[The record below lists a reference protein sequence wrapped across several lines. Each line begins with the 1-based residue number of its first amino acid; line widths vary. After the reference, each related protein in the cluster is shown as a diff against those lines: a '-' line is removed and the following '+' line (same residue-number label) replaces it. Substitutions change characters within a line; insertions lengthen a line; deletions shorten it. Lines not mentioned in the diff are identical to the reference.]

1 VADRPVVPP
10 KPGNAG
16 GGKGPEFKVN
26 VRRGTRAGRLA
37 MSLLPPSKV
46 QKLQEALHA
55 KAKRA
60 PGYRFY
66 ALYDKVYR
74 RDVLEFAYVRCRA
87 NGGVAGVDRQAFEDI
102 EAYGRDR
109 WLDGVADELKERTY
123 RPLPVRRVYIP
134 KPDGKRRPL
143 GIPCI
148 KDRVVQMAVV
158 LVLEPIFEADLGPEQ
173 FAYRAGRSA
182 LDAVR
187 QVHGL
192 LNTRHTEVIDADLS
206 GYFDSIPHAELMK
219 SVSRRVSDRHLL
231 ALISTWLESPVE
243 EIDERG
249 RHHRTTRARDERR
262 GTPQGAPLSPLLSNL
277 YMRRFV
283 LGWKALGHERRL
295 DAHIVNYADDFV
307 ICCRGTASEAMTAM
321 RAMMSRLKLTVNE
334 TKTRRCKV
342 PEETF
347 DFLGYTIGLC
357 RSTTGKSYI
366 GTRPSA
372 TKVKRLCREI
382 SEQTSRRWGLLEVE
396 ELVGRLNKKLDG
408 WANYFRLGQISKAY
422 RAVDSHARRRLRHWL
437 CRKHRVGGRGTS
449 RFPDAYLHRTLG
461 LTRLEGR
468 KRSFV

>member
-1 VADRPVVPP
+1 
-10 KPGNAG
+10 
-16 GGKGPEFKVN
+16 
-26 VRRGTRAGRLA
+26 
-37 MSLLPPSKV
+37 MSLLPPPKV
-46 QKLQEALHA
+46 QKLQAALHA

-74 RDVLEFAYVRCRA
+74 RDVLEFAYVRCRINA
-87 NGGVAGVDRQAFEDI
+87 GAAGVDHQTFEDI
-102 EAYGRDR
+102 EAYGLDR
-109 WLDGVADELKERTY
+109 WLDEVADELRQRTY

-134 KPDGKRRPL
+134 KPDGKQRPL

-148 KDRVVQMAVV
+148 KDRVAQMAVV
-158 LVLEPIFEADLGPEQ
+158 LVLEPIFEADLEPEQ

-206 GYFDSIPHAELMK
+206 GFFDSIPHAELMK

-231 ALISTWLESPVE
+231 ALIATWLESPVE
-243 EIDERG
+243 EIDGRG
-249 RHHRTTRARDERR
+249 RHHRTTRAKDERR
-262 GTPQGAPLSPLLSNL
+262 GTPQGAPVSPSLSNL

-283 LGWKALGHERRL
+283 LGWKVLGHERRL

-342 PEETF
+342 PDETF

-357 RSTTGKSYI
+357 RSSTGKSYI

-372 TKVKRLCREI
+372 KKVQRLCRSI
-382 SEQTSRRWGLLEVE
+382 SDQTSRQWGLLDVE
-396 ELVGRLNKKLDG
+396 EMVGRLNSKLDG
-408 WANYFRLGQISKAY
+408 WANYFRLGQVSKAY

-437 CRKHRVGGRGTS
+437 CRKHKVKGRGTS
-449 RFPDAYLHRTLG
+449 RFPDTYLHQTLG

-468 KRSFV
+468 KRSFA

>member
-1 VADRPVVPP
+1 
-10 KPGNAG
+10 
-16 GGKGPEFKVN
+16 
-26 VRRGTRAGRLA
+26 
-37 MSLLPPSKV
+37 MSLLPPPKV

-74 RDVLEFAYVRCRA
+74 RDVLAFAYVRCRVNDGA
-87 NGGVAGVDRQAFEDI
+87 AGVDRQTFEDI
-102 EAYGRDR
+102 EAYGLDR
-109 WLDGVADELKERTY
+109 WLDEVADELRKRTY

-134 KPDGKRRPL
+134 KPDGKQRPL

-158 LVLEPIFEADLGPEQ
+158 LILEPIFEADLEPEQ

-231 ALISTWLESPVE
+231 ALIATWLESPVE

-249 RHHRTTRARDERR
+249 RHHRTTRAKDERR

-283 LGWKALGHERRL
+283 LGWKMLGHERRL

-307 ICCRGTASEAMTAM
+307 ICCRGTASEAMTIM

-357 RSTTGKSYI
+357 RSQTGKSYI

-372 TKVKRLCREI
+372 KKVLRLCRSI
-382 SEQTSRRWGLLEVE
+382 SDQTSRRWGLLDVE
-396 ELVGRLNKKLDG
+396 EMVGRLNSKLDG
-408 WANYFRLGQISKAY
+408 WANYFWLGQVSKAY

-437 CRKHRVGGRGTS
+437 CRKHQVKGRGTS
-449 RFPDAYLHRTLG
+449 RFSDTYLHQTLG
-461 LTRLEGR
+461 LIRLEGR